1 MATQGRPPHPPVDLD
16 TGEVEQAPPFGPSPV
31 GASQLEENRMGV
43 NLKSPIGKLSIERPS
58 NSRGE

>member
-1 MATQGRPPHPPVDLD
+1 MATQGRPPHPPVDPGAD
-16 TGEVEQAPPFGPSPV
+16 EVEQAPSFGLSPV